1 MTSRIIEIALLL
13 AFVSVIVNVCMLLI
27 EPSVSLVDHHER
39 VDEAYWRGY
48 ADGAAAAKAD
58 RRIPNAAVHR
68 AIKAW
73 NAGDKIGINVG
84 RAQFVC
90 RVTGEGLVVITVL
103 RRGE

>member
-48 ADGAAAAKAD
+48 GDGAAGRIDRMAKGASND
-58 RRIPNAAVHR
+58 N
-68 AIKAW
+68 
-73 NAGDKIGINVG
+73 
-84 RAQFVC
+84 
-90 RVTGEGLVVITVL
+90 
-103 RRGE
+103 